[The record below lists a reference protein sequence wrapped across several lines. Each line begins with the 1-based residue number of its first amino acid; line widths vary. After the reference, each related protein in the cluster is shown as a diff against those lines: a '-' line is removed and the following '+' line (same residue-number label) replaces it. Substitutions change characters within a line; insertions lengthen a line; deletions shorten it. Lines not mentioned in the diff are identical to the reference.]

1 MPDVERG
8 VEQREYN
15 GLKYWRYTDDI
26 GTTLRGTVILF
37 DPSGQRPVRTIPGF
51 PHIKRVYRL
60 RPGVQRFFHTNPF
73 FVEEKLDGYNVRL
86 LVHQGQLLA
95 LTRGGFV
102 CPFTSEWAE
111 IWWQRYKLG
120 RFFVTYPDYVLF
132 GEVLGDNP
140 YNSQRDPTIP
150 PGLYFFIFE
159 IMRSDGEFLRVHDRY
174 ELVESY
180 ELPTVPLLGQFTSDR
195 IDELFEILRD
205 LNNKEREGVVFK
217 ANTSKKTMKFVTPRT
232 DLRDIRDNLILEF
245 DLEPGFI
252 TNRLL
257 RISLFVRELSL
268 KEDEYASRLG
278 RAFLDGYSALE
289 TFESSNEK
297 YNIYVKLPKTW
308 NSLRTLLSGYVPIKT
323 DRVEPVVLDGLEML
337 RVEFRRVFRKSTRR
351 YREILRGYG
360 HID

>member
-8 VEQREYN
+8 VEEREYN

-26 GTTLRGTVILF
+26 GTTLRGTVVLF
-37 DPSGQRPVRTIPGF
+37 D
-51 PHIKRVYRL
+51 
-60 RPGVQRFFHTNPF
+60 
-73 FVEEKLDGYNVRL
+73 
-86 LVHQGQLLA
+86 QGQLLA

-111 IWWQRYKLG
+111 IWWQRYNLE

-205 LNNKEREGVVFK
+205 LNNKEREGVV
-217 ANTSKKTMKFVTPRT
+217 
-232 DLRDIRDNLILEF
+232 
-245 DLEPGFI
+245 
-252 TNRLL
+252 
-257 RISLFVRELSL
+257 
-268 KEDEYASRLG
+268 
-278 RAFLDGYSALE
+278 
-289 TFESSNEK
+289 
-297 YNIYVKLPKTW
+297 
-308 NSLRTLLSGYVPIKT
+308 
-323 DRVEPVVLDGLEML
+323 
-337 RVEFRRVFRKSTRR
+337 
-351 YREILRGYG
+351 
-360 HID
+360 